1 MLDPF
6 HLPALLI
13 SWGLVVLIWIV
24 QLVHYPS
31 FHYIDSAK
39 FIDFHSHHSTS
50 ITIIVM
56 PLMLAELTISFFLA
70 YRTGFAPL
78 ESLALAMVVG
88 VWLSTFLIQIPLHD
102 QFSDG
107 NNSTIITKLVNTN
120 WIRTILWSCKAILL
134 TWGYADVWMCGL
146 ID

>member
-1 MLDPF
+1 MLDSF

-13 SWGLVVLIWIV
+13 SWGLVVLIWII

-31 FHYIDSAK
+31 FHYIDPSK
-39 FIDFHSHHSTS
+39 FAAFHKHHSSS

-56 PLMLAELTISFFLA
+56 PLMLAELFISFFLA
-70 YRTGFAPL
+70 YKSGFAPI
-78 ESLALAMVVG
+78 ESTALAMVIG

-102 QFSDG
+102 QLSDG
-107 NNSTIITKLVNTN
+107 NDPTIVTKLVNTN

-134 TWGYADVWMCGL
+134 TWGFVDN
-146 ID
+146 